1 MQDRSPLSLR
11 RQWRSADHPNPGPG
25 PCSGARAQRDVP
37 ERKESNQGLIFVCE
51 WRCATTAKCY
61 SNNRA
66 NCRFQWGEQHVRV
79 FELFQFFFAIPFR
92 VSARRRTICSHK
104 CALSPRSF
112 DIPIDR
118 SAIWFRQF
126 WLCSKWEDIREMKN
140 QNYMNAW

>member
-25 PCSGARAQRDVP
+25 PCSGALARRDVP

-66 NCRFQWGEQHVRV
+66 NCRFQWGNNTYEFLNFFNFFLQFLFAFLLGGEQFVLINAR
-79 FELFQFFFAIPFR
+79 FLLDLLTFQLIVLR
-92 VSARRRTICSHK
+92 
-104 CALSPRSF
+104 F
-112 DIPIDR
+112 DFGNFDCVLNERI
-118 SAIWFRQF
+118 
-126 WLCSKWEDIREMKN
+126 
-140 QNYMNAW
+140 